1 MVGLFL
7 YQNSRNIEEFMFS
20 LILGFIKENYKIIFV
35 FILASVITIQNIHI
49 HNLKSTIKSKESEVA
64 SLNIELKTSNE
75 SNKNLRDNLDLQ
87 NRQLTQ
93 LQQHQKQQ
101 QQEQKE
107 LLNIAQ
113 QEAVQKALELND
125 YINNKQNL
133 TGNVCVDI
141 LGELSRIGE

>member
-1 MVGLFL
+1 
-7 YQNSRNIEEFMFS
+7 MFS
-20 LILGFIKENYKIIFV
+20 LIFGFIKENYKIIFV
-35 FILASVITIQNIHI
+35 FVLVSVITLQNIHI

-64 SLNIELKTSNE
+64 ALNIELKTSNE
-75 SNKNLRDNLDLQ
+75 SNKTLRDNLDLQ
-87 NRQLTQ
+87 NHQLTQ

-133 TGNVCVDI
+133 TGNICVDI
-141 LGELSRIGE
+141 LGELSKIGE